1 MTEMRRLDVTD
12 RRDAFA
18 RAQSSPVRG
27 FEIRRDT
34 FERLQAERPRLVAVL
49 DSGLMLIAPRGGHA
63 WLHFAFD
70 GIESFR
76 RDFPPALPTLVDALA
91 PDEAPGGLYLRFT
104 DLPNRPYV
112 EPVLE
117 ASLFEMRY
125 EWMEMNLTD
134 LSPATVP
141 DDLASGFLL
150 RPARTD
156 EFDAFAV
163 VDASAFAQDPWLPVD
178 YMDAVEHAAQMRMLE
193 EHETGRLAGYIIL
206 DFDPDGAGKVRVI
219 ATHAEFRRRGLGEAM
234 MRWSIAWFRERG
246 AASVRLNVRVDNPP
260 ALTLYRK
267 LGFVPGRRGLV
278 YRRPTARDELEAMA
292 ANRKGTFI
300 KFGGWR

>member
-1 MTEMRRLDVTD
+1 MEMRRLDLTNQ
-12 RRDAFA
+12 RDAFA
-18 RAQSSPVRG
+18 KAQSSPIRA
-27 FEIRRDT
+27 FEISRDA
-34 FERLQAERPRLVAVL
+34 FERLQRERSRLVAVL

-63 WLHFAFD
+63 SLYFAFD

-76 RDFPPALPTLVDALA
+76 RDFPPVLVALLDALNI
-91 PDEAPGGLYLRFT
+91 DETPGGLHLRFT

-134 LSPATVP
+134 LSPAAVP
-141 DDLASGFLL
+141 DDLAPGFLL
-150 RPARTD
+150 RPARID
-156 EFDAFAV
+156 EFDALAV
-163 VDASAFAQDPWLPVD
+163 VDASAFAQDPWLPAD
-178 YMDAVEHAAQMRMLE
+178 FIDAIEHAAQVRMLE
-193 EHETGRLAGYIIL
+193 ERETGRLAGYVIL

-234 MRWSIAWFRERG
+234 MRWSIAWFAG
-246 AASVRLNVRVDNPP
+246 QGITGVRLNVRTDNPP
-260 ALTLYRK
+260 AFTLYRK

-278 YRRPTARDELEAMA
+278 YRRPTARDELEAMT
-292 ANRKGTFI
+292 ANRKGTYI